1 MRADKGQ
8 SVVFAFVHSTQE
20 ERGFP
25 ILKLKG
31 LDPKAQYAL
40 TPIEGKAAPDTPATA
55 SGAWWM
61 NHGLEMDADFR
72 GDFQAAAFRL
82 DRK

>member
-1 MRADKGQ
+1 MLSTSAFAEVAALVGDPARANMLSALMDG
-8 SVVFAFVHSTQE
+8 
-20 ERGFP
+20 R
-25 ILKLKG
+25 
-31 LDPKAQYAL
+31 AL
-40 TPIEGKAAPDTPATA
+40 TATELAHTAGITPQTA

-61 NHGLEMDADFR
+61 NHGLEMDEEFR